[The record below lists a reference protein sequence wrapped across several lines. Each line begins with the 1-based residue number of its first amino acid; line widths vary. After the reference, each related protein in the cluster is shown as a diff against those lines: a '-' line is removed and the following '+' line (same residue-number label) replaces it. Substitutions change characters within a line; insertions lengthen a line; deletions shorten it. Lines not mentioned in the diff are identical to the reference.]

1 MANPSDSPAAAVG
14 TEILRRS
21 FKVGLTNSPSVKII
35 DGAGTG
41 YQYTLL
47 SITFCENAGNAE
59 KINMKIDT
67 EASGADV
74 FLLDAQPLAAKQ
86 TFVWNDRIMLWGT
99 DELNIYLSAAGDV
112 DVYCTYI
119 EQRFS

>member
-21 FKVGLTNSPSVKII
+21 FKVGLTNSGYKII
-35 DGAGTG
+35 DGAGSG

-47 SITFCENAGNAE
+47 TITFCENAGNAE
-59 KINMKIDT
+59 LLNMKIAT
-67 EASGADV
+67 EASGNDV
-74 FLLDAQPLAAKQ
+74 FLLDAQPLGAKE
-86 TFVWNDRIMLWGT
+86 TFVWNDKIMLWGT

>member
-21 FKVGLTNSPSVKII
+21 FKVGLTNSGYKII
-35 DGAGTG
+35 DGAGAG

-47 SITFCENAGNAE
+47 CITFCENAGNAE
-59 KINMKIDT
+59 LVNMKIAT
-67 EASGADV
+67 EASGNDV

-86 TFVWNDRIMLWGT
+86 TFVWNDKIMLWGT
-99 DELNIYLSAAGDV
+99 DELNIYLSGSGDV

>member
-1 MANPSDSPAAAVG
+1 MANPSATPASAVG

-21 FKVGLTNSPSVKII
+21 FKVGLTNSNVKII

-47 SITFCENAGNAE
+47 SIIFCENAGNDE
-59 KINMKIDT
+59 IINMKIAT
-67 EASGADV
+67 EASGNDV
-74 FLLDAQPLAAKQ
+74 FLLDAQPLGAKQ
-86 TFVWNDRIMLWGT
+86 TFVWNDKILLWGT
-99 DELNIYLSAAGDV
+99 DELTIYLSASGDV

-119 EQRFS
+119 EQQFA